1 LAEAVAPRCARI
13 TSPPPKV
20 RLTTNIRYS
29 SPGYRAPPGCSIAGL
44 LTLRAPA
51 LQFRFVERERIDKL
65 LVDRGLA
72 ESRTRAQALVMAGS
86 VLVDEQLVNKPSEK
100 FPKQAKIRIK
110 PRSEAAGYVSRGG
123 LKLEAALS
131 RFAIDVRGLVCLDVG
146 ASTGGF
152 THCLLQHGAGKVVAV
167 DVGHNQIDW
176 KLRNDARVEVR
187 EGVNARYL
195 SPADFDTKFDL
206 VTIDVAFISATKILS
221 AVTTLLS
228 DGGRI
233 VTLIKPQFEVG
244 KGEVGKGGIVKDPAQ
259 HERVIT
265 AVNAAAESLGLK
277 VRGVITSPIQGA
289 DGNVEFLALYEGT

>member
-1 LAEAVAPRCARI
+1 M
-13 TSPPPKV
+13 
-20 RLTTNIRYS
+20 
-29 SPGYRAPPGCSIAGL
+29 
-44 LTLRAPA
+44 
-51 LQFRFVERERIDKL
+51 ERERIDKL
-65 LVDRGLA
+65 LVDQGLA
-72 ESRTRAQALVMAGS
+72 DSRTRAQALVMAGS

-100 FPKQAKIRIK
+100 FSKRAKIRIK
-110 PRSEAAGYVSRGG
+110 TRGEGAAYVSRGG
-123 LKLEAALS
+123 LKLAAAL
-131 RFAIDVRGLVCLDVG
+131 REFAIEVRGLVCLDVG
-146 ASTGGF
+146 TSTGGF
-152 THCLLQHGAGKVVAV
+152 TDCLLQHGAAKVVAV

-176 KLRNDARVEVR
+176 RLRNDARVEVR

-195 SPADFDTKFDL
+195 SPADFETKFDL
-206 VTIDVAFISATKILS
+206 VTIDVAFISATKILP

-265 AVNAAAESLGLK
+265 AVNVAAESLGLQ